1 MTDHHTITWSGSE
14 SVKKLDR
21 LNHLVAH
28 VFSSQ
33 LGNTPGDCW
42 AFQGKEGFVVI
53 KVDLILFSFSNRLYK
68 SGEFSLSSIT
78 R

>member
-1 MTDHHTITWSGSE
+1 MTNNLTITWSGSE

-21 LNHLVAH
+21 LNHPEVH
-28 VFSSQ
+28 VFSPQ

-53 KVDLILFSFSNRLYK
+53 KVELILFSFSNRLYK